1 MKKLIVLI
9 PILLLSLSSFSQTDT
24 TKVKISNPIAR
35 LVIKDLVI
43 GDGCAEE
50 LKLMEDKVLKLEARE
65 GQKDTIISLLKDKD
79 KNNQFI
85 ISTQTEQLQLSKE
98 LSEKLHKE
106 LKGQRTKTFL
116 WKLGTYAGILTT
128 SYLLIK

>member
-1 MKKLIVLI
+1 MKKLILLI

-24 TKVKISNPIAR
+24 TKVRINNPIAR
-35 LVIKDLVI
+35 LVIKDLI
-43 GDGCAEE
+43 TGDGCAEE
-50 LKLMEDKVLKLEARE
+50 LKLTQDKVIKLEARE

-98 LSEKLHKE
+98 LSEN
-106 LKGQRTKTFL
+106 GNSVADAWCTFKSR
-116 WKLGTYAGILTT
+116 WRARASMPSDKSTP
-128 SYLLIK
+128 